1 MKMVPNI
8 AAIVFL
14 LLNALSFSPTFIM
27 AKEYHY
33 HVWGHLFC
41 DGKPWVD
48 QKIDLYDEDCWTVDD
63 HMGSAQTDKDGR
75 FDLRGYEYAYITDP
89 RPYLFIDK
97 TNCHGNPEMTLQPAG
112 DVGVSIGNKVN
123 QFYLLDD
130 FGTSIRTC
138 GRDTVGVG
146 ND

>member
-1 MKMVPNI
+1 
-8 AAIVFL
+8 
-14 LLNALSFSPTFIM
+14 
-27 AKEYHY
+27 
-33 HVWGHLFC
+33 
-41 DGKPWVD
+41 
-48 QKIDLYDEDCWTVDD
+48 
-63 HMGSAQTDKDGR
+63 MGSAQTDKDGR

-97 TNCHGNPEMTLQPAG
+97 TKCHGNPEMTLQPAG

-138 GRDTVGVG
+138 GRDTVGLVTIEYG
-146 ND
+146 NGWACGFITPLRMKL